1 MIKTI
6 KITIVLALF
15 LPLKTGEAQINSD
28 TISRNEII
36 TLTKEV
42 DSLRQ
47 QVRLNLDII
56 EYRIDNTIKNQEDE
70 DNN

>member
-6 KITIVLALF
+6 KITILLALF

-28 TISRNEII
+28 TVNTQRIVDLR
-36 TLTKEV
+36 KEV

-47 QVRLNLDII
+47 EVKLNLDII
-56 EYRIDNTIKNQEDE
+56 EYRIDTTNKETNTNE
-70 DNN
+70 